1 MEAMVNNGSRAGRGF
16 SLEEL
21 KEAGMNMS
29 TARNSG
35 IPTDVWR
42 QTKYP
47 ENVEKLKSTVKSIAE
62 TPPKQKPA
70 KKEEPAKERP
80 SKPKTAKKATK
91 KIAGK
96 KKQKKRKK

>member
-1 MEAMVNNGSRAGRGF
+1 MEAMVNNGARAGRGF

-21 KEAGMNMS
+21 KEAGMNVRI
-29 TARNSG
+29 ARNSG

-47 ENVEKLKSTVKSIAE
+47 ENVEKLKSAAKSIAE
-62 TPPKQKPA
+62 APPKEKPT
-70 KKEEPAKERP
+70 KKEVPTKKP
-80 SKPKTAKKATK
+80 SKPKTAKKTAK
-91 KIAGK
+91 KASK

>member
-1 MEAMVNNGSRAGRGF
+1 MEAMVNNGARAGRGF

-21 KEAGMNMS
+21 KEAGINVRI
-29 TARNSG
+29 ARNSG

-47 ENVEKLKSTVKSIAE
+47 ENIEKLKSAAKSISEA
-62 TPPKQKPA
+62 PPKEKPA
-70 KKEEPAKERP
+70 KKEEPAK
-80 SKPKTAKKATK
+80 KPKQKTTKKATK
-91 KIAGK
+91 KASK

>member
-21 KEAGMNMS
+21 KEAGMDVRD
-29 TARNSG
+29 ARNSG

-47 ENVEKLKSTVKSIAE
+47 ENVEKLKSAAKSMAE
-62 TPPKQKPA
+62 APPKEKPA
-70 KKEEPAKERP
+70 KKEEPAKKP
-80 SKPKTAKKATK
+80 SKPKTAKKASR

>member
-21 KEAGMNMS
+21 KEAGMKAS

-47 ENVEKLKSTVKSIAE
+47 ENVEKLKSAAKSIAE
-62 TPPKQKPA
+62 APPKEKPT
-70 KKEEPAKERP
+70 KKEEPAKKA
-80 SKPKTAKKATK
+80 SKPKTAKKAAK
-91 KIAGK
+91 KASK

>member
-21 KEAGMNMS
+21 KEAGMKVS
-29 TARNSG
+29 TARNIG

-47 ENVEKLKSTVKSIAE
+47 ENVEKLKSAAKSISEA
-62 TPPKQKPA
+62 PPKEKPA
-70 KKEEPAKERP
+70 KKEEPAKKP
-80 SKPKTAKKATK
+80 SKPKTAKKAAK
-91 KIAGK
+91 KASK